1 MKNVSPHAISGA
13 PFSADANTTSTPENV
28 LKMSSVIEAA
38 SIAQSICVRPSRF
51 RSGSL
56 NHAVLTFGPL
66 WAMPPSIFR
75 PGTSYSSKRMPF
87 ALSRATSD
95 SMSVTSHDI
104 CVCPPR
110 FVAAG
115 IDEEPRGARPV
126 HDAAVRVP
134 LDRETE
140 GLSVEPLGLGDV
152 GDRNRRISVVVFQHW
167 ALG

>member
-38 SIAQSICVRPSRF
+38 SIAQSICVRPSR
-51 RSGSL
+51 
-56 NHAVLTFGPL
+56 
-66 WAMPPSIFR
+66 
-75 PGTSYSSKRMPF
+75 SYSSKRMPF

-152 GDRNRRISVVVFQHW
+152 GDRNRRISVVVFQHR